1 MNVVE
6 TAKKIEQKIKLLEKG
21 RSGLQELAA
30 SRAVKMAQYDCQLA
44 VTIIKLRNGVAMK
57 LQDETV
63 KDPPATTTEK
73 IAKGICWQERLDME
87 QADTEYKLAVKKLDC
102 VQAELNG
109 YQSINRFLS
118 NL

>member
-1 MNVVE
+1 MEVLEV
-6 TAKKIEQKIKLLEKG
+6 AQRIEQKIKLLEKG
-21 RSGLQELAA
+21 RGRLQELAA
-30 SRAVKMAQYDCQLA
+30 NRAVKMAQYDCQLA
-44 VTIIKLRNGVAMK
+44 VTIIKLRNGEPMK
-57 LQDETV
+57 LQDETI

-118 NL
+118 NI